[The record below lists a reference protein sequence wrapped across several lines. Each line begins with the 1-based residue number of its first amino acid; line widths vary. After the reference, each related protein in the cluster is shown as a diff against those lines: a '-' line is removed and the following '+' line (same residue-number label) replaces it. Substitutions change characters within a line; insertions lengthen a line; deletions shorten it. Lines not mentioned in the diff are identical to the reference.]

1 MFLVVLILT
10 IVVIGGATN
19 FARAQGREGREGKG
33 QGQSNVSP
41 EEATMLRSIASAPD
55 PVVKL
60 KVIAEFVKKFPKSS
74 ARTRVAH
81 GAADQIEEVKDPAQ
95 RLSDAQEFLKI
106 FTQPAEAEMIMPV
119 MIEAYA
125 ALNQPD
131 DAFAK
136 GAEVLL
142 KSPDSLEVLVALML
156 VGTDQAKKQN
166 AKFVPLSLKYGAHAI
181 ELIEADKKPE
191 GMEDAA
197 WAQYKKS
204 MMPGMQ
210 QSMGL
215 LNLVKNDRD
224 EARARFT
231 KASELAPGDPFNLLM
246 LASILNDDYQTEAKR
261 YQGLP
266 AGAAKD
272 ESLKKAQA
280 LLDAVIEAYAR
291 ALAVA
296 EGNAAYQQVKQQY
309 MQDLEAYYKYRHK
322 GSTDGMQDLINKY
335 KPAPKP

>member
-1 MFLVVLILT
+1 MFPIVMIFTLVT
-10 IVVIGGATN
+10 IAGSAN
-19 FARAQGREGREGKG
+19 FARAQGKEGKG
-33 QGQSNVSP
+33 PGQSNLSP
-41 EEATMLRSIASAPD
+41 EEATMLRSIATAPD
-55 PVVKL
+55 PAVKL
-60 KVIAEFVKKFPKSS
+60 KVVAEFVKKFPKSS
-74 ARTRVAH
+74 ARPRVAH

-95 RLSDAQEFLKI
+95 RLAAAQEFLKI
-106 FTQPAEAEMIMPV
+106 FNQPAEAEMIMPV

-125 ALNQPD
+125 ALNQTD

-142 KSPDSLEVLVALML
+142 KNPDSLEVLVALML
-156 VGTDQAKKQN
+156 VGTEQAKKQN
-166 AKFVPLSLKYGAHAI
+166 PKFVPLSLKYGAHAI
-181 ELIEADKKPE
+181 ELIEADKKPAD
-191 GMEDAA
+191 MEDAA

-204 MMPGMQ
+204 MMPGMH

-215 LNLVKNDRD
+215 LNLVKGDRD
-224 EARARFT
+224 EAKSRFT
-231 KASELAPGDPFNLLM
+231 KASELAPSDPFNLLM
-246 LASILNDDYQTEAKR
+246 LASIVNDDYQTEAKR

-291 ALAVA
+291 ALALA

-322 GSTDGMQDLINKY
+322 GSTEGMQELINKY
-335 KPAPKP
+335 KPVPKP